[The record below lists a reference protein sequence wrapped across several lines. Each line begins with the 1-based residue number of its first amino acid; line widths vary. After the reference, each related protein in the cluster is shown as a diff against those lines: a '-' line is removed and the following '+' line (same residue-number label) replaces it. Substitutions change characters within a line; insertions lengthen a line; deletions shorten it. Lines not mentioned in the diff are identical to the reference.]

1 MKHNQEA
8 TLTVFGGK
16 GIVQLVQTN
25 LFKLTFRWE
34 EFAIGSHPCFKF
46 FFFVVWILYPFSCQ
60 KYKNFQNLLEATGL
74 SVCRDLIV
82 NHFLNN
88 N

>member
-1 MKHNQEA
+1 MMIPMKHNQEA

-34 EFAIGSHPCFKF
+34 EFAVGSHPCFKF
-46 FFFVVWILYPFSCQ
+46 FFFLLSGFSTLSPVKNTKTFKTFWKPQVCQ
-60 KYKNFQNLLEATGL
+60 SAET
-74 SVCRDLIV
+74 
-82 NHFLNN
+82 
-88 N
+88 

>member
-34 EFAIGSHPCFKF
+34 EFAVSSFFLLSGFSTLSPVKNTKTFKTF
-46 FFFVVWILYPFSCQ
+46 WKPQVCQ
-60 KYKNFQNLLEATGL
+60 SAET
-74 SVCRDLIV
+74 
-82 NHFLNN
+82 
-88 N
+88 

>member
-1 MKHNQEA
+1 MMIPMKHNPEA

-34 EFAIGSHPCFKF
+34 EFAVDSHPCFKF
-46 FFFVVWILYPFSCQ
+46 FFSCLDSLPLLLSKIQKLSKPFGSHR
-60 KYKNFQNLLEATGL
+60 
-74 SVCRDLIV
+74 SVSLQR
-82 NHFLNN
+82 LNC
-88 N
+88 